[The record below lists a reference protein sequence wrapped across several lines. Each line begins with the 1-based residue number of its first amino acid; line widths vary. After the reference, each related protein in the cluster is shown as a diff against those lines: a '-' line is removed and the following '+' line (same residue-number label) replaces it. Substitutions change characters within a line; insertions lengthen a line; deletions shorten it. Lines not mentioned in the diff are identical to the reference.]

1 MKAKKTRGVQ
11 AVSYGFAFSFVSV
24 HVLGGGGLVRVGTA
38 AAAAT
43 GSSTTLPNKMMA
55 ALQTGSASH
64 FLIAEYQQIAD
75 VVQRGGHLCGL
86 TSCAMSMG
94 QLECFVD
101 SGINYQLSP
110 LLVQL
115 SNVGVPSPPHPPRK
129 QRFLLA
135 TAIPESFL
143 ELSLVVDSPKFR
155 LTAAATPPTDPG
167 DGNFKASR
175 HSSSTGSATLVV
187 DLGSLQIMV
196 WPALSATPLSQ
207 LELPKDPSK
216 SVDESVRCWKDT
228 LDSSSSSCCTVW
240 LKRPPLPHLPRQFPW
255 AEHEQVG
262 SNLCI
267 VVEDLAAMLQVEGC
281 NQAEVPLVGP
291 ISSRMESS
299 FCRIAFTDGFLS
311 RPRSMGGE
319 GSISAFADEDRSAPS
334 EVCESLDSANSEIVH
349 RTGGGESSL
358 HTSTENMLLGLFALS
373 VNAQLEAF
381 QVAFGGHRQLEEK
394 DSSSGSSREA
404 SKIAALVVSADSSST
419 SNPKWVMAEIGT
431 TTPGR

>member
-1 MKAKKTRGVQ
+1 MQPETSSSLNVIWTKTIK
-11 AVSYGFAFSFVSV
+11 
-24 HVLGGGGLVRVGTA
+24 H
-38 AAAAT
+38 
-43 GSSTTLPNKMMA
+43 
-55 ALQTGSASH
+55 
-64 FLIAEYQQIAD
+64 
-75 VVQRGGHLCGL
+75 C
-86 TSCAMSMG
+86 
-94 QLECFVD
+94 
-101 SGINYQLSP
+101 
-110 LLVQL
+110 
-115 SNVGVPSPPHPPRK
+115 
-129 QRFLLA
+129 RFLLA

-299 FCRIAFTDGFLS
+299 FCRSLLPSFLS
-311 RPRSMGGE
+311 VFSTTML
-319 GSISAFADEDRSAPS
+319 
-334 EVCESLDSANSEIVH
+334 ESWQFV
-349 RTGGGESSL
+349 ES
-358 HTSTENMLLGLFALS
+358 HMLNVQAELFS
-373 VNAQLEAF
+373 DF
-381 QVAFGGHRQLEEK
+381 VAFMLMHKHFHSCHILF
-394 DSSSGSSREA
+394 
-404 SKIAALVVSADSSST
+404 
-419 SNPKWVMAEIGT
+419 
-431 TTPGR
+431 

>member
-86 TSCAMSMG
+86 TSCAM
-94 QLECFVD
+94 
-101 SGINYQLSP
+101 
-110 LLVQL
+110 
-115 SNVGVPSPPHPPRK
+115 K
-129 QRFLLA
+129 
-135 TAIPESFL
+135 SFL